1 MVLLGI
7 VTSLRYFWHIEF
19 FMVCHMGGISVRL
32 TIGSHT
38 TTDLSTLLG
47 VVTSLRC
54 FGSSVDSA
62 EWCRMRDLVVAV
74 IAVYPTFVSEAS
86 SRPP

>member
-1 MVLLGI
+1 MV
-7 VTSLRYFWHIEF
+7 R
-19 FMVCHMGGISVRL
+19 HMGGILVRL

-47 VVTSLRC
+47 IVTSLRC
-54 FGSSVDSA
+54 FGSSIYLV
-62 EWCRMRDLVVAV
+62 EWCHMRDLVVAV